1 MSQNDL
7 LLMAVAVGILA
18 LLVRWQIAKLSQRVA
33 SGEAILP
40 SVGKRDYSGFCETV
54 DQELDRLKEACKE
67 DGASLETVAAFAKE
81 LVFIQSMGENVSN
94 ERWEEKLF
102 GFLSRVDEFVLT
114 KLGQE
119 YLDEMKA
126 RLMAAYS
133 QLR

>member
-7 LLMAVAVGILA
+7 LLMAVAVGVLA

-33 SGEAILP
+33 SGEAVLP
-40 SVGKRDYSGFCETV
+40 NVGKRDYSGFCEAI
-54 DQELDRLKEACKE
+54 DQELGRLKEACKE
-67 DGASLETVAAFAKE
+67 DEASLEAVAAFVKE
-81 LVFIQSMGENVSN
+81 LVFIQSMGVSVSN

-102 GFLSRVDEFVLT
+102 GFLSRVDEFVLA
-114 KLGQE
+114 KLRQE

-126 RLMAAYS
+126 RLAAAYS